1 MKLTQRD
8 KEEHREGVRWKGSMR
23 ERELEREKKVH
34 IYKAISLL
42 PCLGVT
48 AKCYII

>member
-1 MKLTQRD
+1 MVR
-8 KEEHREGVRWKGSMR
+8 EFEGEGVRK
-23 ERELEREKKVH
+23 REKKVD